1 MDEPRA
7 RPEPAFPFG
16 PGRERKGALG
26 TAGVLRAQV
35 GTVGVGEGVLGEEPH
50 WGREQGAGVEPGR
63 ERQGFPS
70 SN

>member
-1 MDEPRA
+1 MN
-7 RPEPAFPFG
+7 PERGRSLRFPSDRG
-16 PGRERKGALG
+16 GRERKGALG

-35 GTVGVGEGVLGEEPH
+35 GALGVGEGVLGEEPR
-50 WGREQGAGVEPGR
+50 WGREQGAGVERGR